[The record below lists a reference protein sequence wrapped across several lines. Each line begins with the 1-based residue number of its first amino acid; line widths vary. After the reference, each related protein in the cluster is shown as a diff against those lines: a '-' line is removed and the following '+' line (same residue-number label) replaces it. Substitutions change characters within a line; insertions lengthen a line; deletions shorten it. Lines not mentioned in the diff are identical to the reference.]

1 VVRLHWGA
9 YGLDKLKFRDSTLLK
24 AKTRI
29 ERRRRRNRE
38 ALLNAAA
45 EVIGEKGIDAATM
58 SEITNR
64 ADVGVGTVY
73 YYFKSKEELSVAVM
87 EWVMD
92 RLGSRIRKVT
102 DTLEDPGQGY
112 AFGCRTVMEVASRDP
127 QWRWLLKRTDV
138 VADTMI
144 RAFGRYG
151 RDDMRQAI
159 KAGRYKVKDI
169 ELAWRMTIWCLVG
182 VSVNLCE
189 EHRGIAKADAVI
201 EAAVVHIQCL
211 LGMDYAEAKILASR
225 LRALLPPEEYA
236 SRPLRQNSQIT
247 KPPLPS
253 RLKEPSGG

>member
-1 VVRLHWGA
+1 VA
-9 YGLDKLKFRDSTLLK
+9 NLLK
-24 AKTRI
+24 AKSRI

-38 ALLNAAA
+38 ALLSAAA

-58 SEITNR
+58 SEITDR

-87 EWVMD
+87 EWMMG

-102 DTLEDPGQGY
+102 DALEYPGQAY

-127 QWRWLLKRTDV
+127 LWRWLLKRTDV

-151 RDDMRQAI
+151 RDDMRQGI
-159 KAGRYKVKDI
+159 EAGRYKVKNV

-189 EHRGIAKADAVI
+189 EKRTIAEADAVI
-201 EAAVVHIQCL
+201 KTTVVHIQCM

-225 LRALLPPEEYA
+225 LRARLPPDEYA
-236 SRPLRQNSQIT
+236 FRPLRQKSQIA
-247 KPPLPS
+247 KPSSPR
-253 RLKEPSGG
+253 RLKRPKGG